1 MFPSWNHYTIIG
13 IGEIRVEN
21 GKQSEGRPVF
31 FINKIDT
38 LLFLLIKSIL
48 GIKENMEGA
57 GLLVMVGLIVLFM
70 ARAIFTPSGRVSPR

>member
-1 MFPSWNHYTIIG
+1 
-13 IGEIRVEN
+13 
-21 GKQSEGRPVF
+21 
-31 FINKIDT
+31 
-38 LLFLLIKSIL
+38 LFLLIKSIL